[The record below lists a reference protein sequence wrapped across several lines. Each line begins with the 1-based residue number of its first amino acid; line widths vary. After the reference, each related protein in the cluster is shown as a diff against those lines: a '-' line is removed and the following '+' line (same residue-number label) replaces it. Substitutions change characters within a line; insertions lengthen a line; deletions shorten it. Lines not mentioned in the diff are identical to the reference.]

1 MNRKIMVLSLL
12 TYTTLA
18 YSKLDERIIKLEE
31 SVITTD
37 NFETNIK
44 ETGAN
49 ITVITS
55 EEIVEKGA
63 QNLVDI
69 VRMAPGVI
77 VSHYY
82 DSIRFDVRGAGS
94 PVHAEKNTI
103 VTLDGVPI
111 KGDQITNI
119 PIANIERVEVVPG
132 GGGIL
137 YGDGAIGGI
146 VNIRLKKIDSFSEG
160 KNYSGHISGS
170 VSSHESNKF
179 GVGVNTKI
187 TEKIA
192 TSIGYNSSLQRSDKR
207 GDEYGDIFSKRKN
220 FVLSTKY
227 NLNDGEIDFRYT
239 RDEKKYAKDGDVPED
254 IYENDSRNPGNI
266 SRGESHSNDYYLGYR
281 YDLSKKT
288 QLYSYL
294 GFYEKKFETHNPKK
308 GEIKHEDDQEK
319 IYGKVQVKHNYT
331 ESDYFMLGT
340 DLTKEIATPQKEKKL
355 DDSTKD
361 SYGIFLMNENKRGK
375 FTFLQ
380 GVRYNTAEYNYYFRN
395 RSPIPEEKWDTKNKT
410 KYNDYSYTLETRYSY
425 NESGV
430 VYGKLSRDFRTPLIS
445 EMRYTVNA
453 EKLNPQT
460 QDTIEFGVKD
470 YINDTYISLST
481 FYKMTRDE
489 IYYSGEEYSNFPY
502 YNIGDTERY
511 GVEIFAEHYF
521 EKLTLNTSITY
532 IYHKIKDSKF
542 DSLKDKEVPFIPN
555 WKLGFGARYEFT
567 PKIVGN
573 ADVIYYGRY
582 FDSDDPTNIRKKD
595 QGDYATVDISLSYKP
610 LESLTLTGRVN
621 NLFDE
626 KYATYVGY
634 WDDTRQYNRGDG
646 RIYTLE
652 ATYKF

>member
-18 YSKLDERIIKLEE
+18 YSKLEERIIKLEE

-63 QNLVDI
+63 QNLVDV

-179 GVGVNTKI
+179 GVGVNTKM

-192 TSIGYNSSLQRSDKR
+192 TSIGYNSSLRRSDKR

-227 NLNDGEIDFRYT
+227 NLKDGEIDFRYT

-294 GFYEKKFETHNPKK
+294 GFYEKKFETHNPKTGTVIPK
-308 GEIKHEDDQEK
+308 DDEEK
-319 IYGKVQVKHNYT
+319 FYGKIQLKHNYT

-340 DLTKEIATPQKEKKL
+340 DLTKEIATPQDKRI

>member
-179 GVGVNTKI
+179 GVGVNTKM

-192 TSIGYNSSLQRSDKR
+192 TSIGYNSSLRRSDKR

-281 YDLSKKT
+281 YDLNKKT

-294 GFYEKKFETHNPKK
+294 GFYEKKFETHNPKTGTVIPK
-308 GEIKHEDDQEK
+308 DDEEK
-319 IYGKVQVKHNYT
+319 FYGKIQLKHNYT

-340 DLTKEIATPQKEKKL
+340 DLTKEIATPQDKRI

>member
-1 MNRKIMVLSLL
+1 MNKKFMLLSVFVCTVL
-12 TYTTLA
+12 TYA
-18 YSKLDERIIKLEE
+18 KFDEKVIKLEE

-37 NFETNIK
+37 NFESSIK

-55 EEIVEKGA
+55 EEIEEKGA
-63 QNLVDI
+63 QNLVDV

-103 VTLDGVPI
+103 VTLDGIPI

-119 PIANIERVEVVPG
+119 PIASIERVEVVPG

-146 VNIRLKKIDSFSEG
+146 VNIRLKKIDSFAEG
-160 KNYSGHISGS
+160 KNYSGYITGS
-170 VSSHESNKF
+170 ASSHESNKF
-179 GVGVNTKI
+179 GIGVNTKI
-187 TEKIA
+187 TEKVA
-192 TSIGYNSSLQRSDKR
+192 TSVGYNSSLKRSDKR

-227 NLNDGEIDFRYT
+227 NLNSGEIDLRYT
-239 RDEKKYAKDGDVPED
+239 RDEKKYAKDGDVSED
-254 IYENDSRNPGNI
+254 IYESDSKNPGNI
-266 SRGESHSNDYYLGYR
+266 SRGESYSNDYHLGYR
-281 YDLSKKT
+281 YDLSSKT

-294 GFYEKKFETHNPKK
+294 GFYEKKFETHNPKTGTVIPK
-308 GEIKHEDDQEK
+308 DDEEK
-319 IYGKVQVKHNYT
+319 IYGKIQAKHNYT
-331 ESDYFMLGT
+331 DNDYFMLGT
-340 DLTKEIATPQKEKKL
+340 DLIKEIATPQDKTI

-361 SYGIFLMNENKRGK
+361 SCGIFLMNENKRGK

-380 GVRYNTAEYNYYFRN
+380 GIRYNKAEYNYYFRD
-395 RSPIPEEKWDTKNKT
+395 RDPIPVEKRNVKT
-410 KYNDYSYTLETRYSY
+410 KTTYEDYSYTLETRYNY
-425 NESGV
+425 NDSGV

-460 QDTIEFGVKD
+460 QDTVEFGIKD
-470 YINDTYISLST
+470 YLNDTYISLST
-481 FYKMTRDE
+481 FYKVTRDE

-511 GVEIFAEHYF
+511 GVELFAERYF
-521 EKLTLNTSITY
+521 GKLTLNTSVTY
-532 IYHKIKDSKF
+532 IYHKIKESKF
-542 DSLKDKEVPFIPN
+542 ESLEGKEVPFIPN

-567 PKIVGN
+567 SKIVGN
-573 ADVIYYGRY
+573 MDVIYYGNY

-595 QGDYATVDISLSYKP
+595 QGDYATVDLSLSYNP
-610 LESLTLTGRVN
+610 IVDLTVTGRVN
-621 NLFDE
+621 NIFDE

-634 WDDTRQYNRGDG
+634 WDNTRQYNRGDG
-646 RIYTLE
+646 RIYTVE

>member
-1 MNRKIMVLSLL
+1 MVLSLL

-281 YDLSKKT
+281 YDLNKKT

-294 GFYEKKFETHNPKK
+294 GFYEKKFETHNPKTGTVIPK
-308 GEIKHEDDQEK
+308 DDEEK
-319 IYGKVQVKHNYT
+319 FYGKIQLKHNYT

-340 DLTKEIATPQKEKKL
+340 DLTKEIA
-355 DDSTKD
+355 
-361 SYGIFLMNENKRGK
+361 
-375 FTFLQ
+375 
-380 GVRYNTAEYNYYFRN
+380 
-395 RSPIPEEKWDTKNKT
+395 
-410 KYNDYSYTLETRYSY
+410 
-425 NESGV
+425 
-430 VYGKLSRDFRTPLIS
+430 
-445 EMRYTVNA
+445 
-453 EKLNPQT
+453 
-460 QDTIEFGVKD
+460 
-470 YINDTYISLST
+470 
-481 FYKMTRDE
+481 
-489 IYYSGEEYSNFPY
+489 EYS
-502 YNIGDTERY
+502 
-511 GVEIFAEHYF
+511 
-521 EKLTLNTSITY
+521 
-532 IYHKIKDSKF
+532 
-542 DSLKDKEVPFIPN
+542 
-555 WKLGFGARYEFT
+555 
-567 PKIVGN
+567 
-573 ADVIYYGRY
+573 
-582 FDSDDPTNIRKKD
+582 
-595 QGDYATVDISLSYKP
+595 
-610 LESLTLTGRVN
+610 
-621 NLFDE
+621 
-626 KYATYVGY
+626 
-634 WDDTRQYNRGDG
+634 
-646 RIYTLE
+646 
-652 ATYKF
+652 

>member
-12 TYTTLA
+12 TCTTLA

-179 GVGVNTKI
+179 GVGVNTKM

-192 TSIGYNSSLQRSDKR
+192 TSIGYNSSLRRSDKR

-281 YDLSKKT
+281 YDLNKKT

-294 GFYEKKFETHNPKK
+294 GFYEKKFETHNPKTGTVIPK
-308 GEIKHEDDQEK
+308 DDEEK
-319 IYGKVQVKHNYT
+319 FYGKIQLKHNYT

-340 DLTKEIATPQKEKKL
+340 DLTKEIATPQDKRI

>member
-281 YDLSKKT
+281 YDLNKKT

-294 GFYEKKFETHNPKK
+294 GFYEKKFETHNPKTGTVIPK
-308 GEIKHEDDQEK
+308 DDEEK
-319 IYGKVQVKHNYT
+319 FYGKIQLKHNYT

-340 DLTKEIATPQKEKKL
+340 DLTKEIATPQDKRI